1 MTRALA
7 SALIRTPNSRSKGT
21 YFRVETPLGEAGNP
35 DFELEVSGSWAVHYQ
50 LTSKASLAS
59 LSESGTRAGER
70 ERERGRERAREAERN
85 RLLGRQHCFA
95 VTGLTLAELCL
106 VDNECGLPPG
116 A

>member
-1 MTRALA
+1 M
-7 SALIRTPNSRSKGT
+7 
-21 YFRVETPLGEAGNP
+21 ETPLGEAGNP
-35 DFELEVSGSWAVHYQ
+35 DFELEVSGSWAAHYQ

-59 LSESGTRAGER
+59 LSESGARAGER
-70 ERERGRERAREAERN
+70 ERERERAREAERN

-106 VDNECGLPPG
+106 VDSECGLPPG